1 MCHTVIAQRMCK
13 DCRHSLGE
21 TVIDFTRCARK
32 CSSPFYCLTPEPQM
46 ELCNLCTATA
56 TLSTPVLA
64 QHALEDTTTAA
75 AAAAAAASAGARLYD
90 HSIAKA
96 AAYPGP
102 GVARHA
108 AAH

>member
-1 MCHTVIAQRMCK
+1 
-13 DCRHSLGE
+13 
-21 TVIDFTRCARK
+21 
-32 CSSPFYCLTPEPQM
+32 M

-75 AAAAAAASAGARLYD
+75 AAAAASAGARLYD
-90 HSIAKA
+90 HAIAKA

-102 GVARHA
+102 GVARHT